1 MEMSDAPFRTVSSK
15 TVFENRWI
23 RLVQDKVEAT
33 DTPPGEAHRFE
44 YTYLSVADAVMVV
57 AVTPEG
63 RIPLIRQ
70 YRYPSKTYNHELP
83 GGGTGG
89 RDPLETAREELLEE
103 TGYRA
108 GKLEKVGDFITYCGL
123 ADEVCHVVLAWDL
136 EPGPQRL
143 EKTERIELRLVR
155 YPELLEMI
163 RTNEFRDGM
172 GLAAL
177 HAARERLER
186 ALGPHVRA

>member
-1 MEMSDAPFRTVSSK
+1 MSDAPFRTISTR

-23 RLVQDKVEAT
+23 RLVQDAVEAV
-33 DTPPGEAHRFE
+33 DDAHRFK

-57 AVTPEG
+57 GVTPEG
-63 RIPLIRQ
+63 EIPLIRQ
-70 YRYPSKTYNHELP
+70 YRYPSKAYNYELP

-89 RDPLETAREELLEE
+89 RDPLDAARDELLEE

-108 GKLEKVGDFITYCGL
+108 GRLEKVGDFITYCGL
-123 ADEVCHVVLAWDL
+123 ADEVCHVVLALDL
-136 EPGPQRL
+136 EPGPQNL
-143 EKTERIELRLVR
+143 EKTERIQLHRVT
-155 YPELLEMI
+155 YPALLEMI

-177 HAARERLER
+177 HIARERLEQECK
-186 ALGPHVRA
+186 

>member
-1 MEMSDAPFRTVSSK
+1 M
-15 TVFENRWI
+15 
-23 RLVQDKVEAT
+23 QDEVEAA
-33 DTPPGEAHRFE
+33 DLAPGKAHRFE

-57 AVTPEG
+57 ALTPDG
-63 RIPLIRQ
+63 QIPLIRQ
-70 YRYPSKTYNHELP
+70 YRYPSRTYNYELP

-89 RDPLETAREELLEE
+89 RDPLEAAREELLEE

-123 ADEVCHVVLAWDL
+123 ADEVCHVVMAWDL

-163 RTNEFRDGM
+163 GANEFRDGM

-177 HAARERLER
+177 HAARDRLETAMGRRGR
-186 ALGPHVRA
+186 A